1 MVFEVQFIIGLN
13 RIYPSDNNSF
23 FMSSSSSDL
32 IPIKCGVPQQSTLGP
47 LLFLL
52 YINDLN
58 SVFNKVIT
66 IHFADDTH
74 LSYASK
80 QLCTIESV
88 TNYKLKKQVEQL
100 RSNKLCLNSGKSELV
115 IFRSKTQK
123 VLHEITIKINKSKL
137 SPVPM
142 LIILAQFLTS
152 FFSGLLT

>member
-1 MVFEVQFIIGLN
+1 
-13 RIYPSDNNSF
+13 
-23 FMSSSSSDL
+23 MSSSSSDL

-80 QLCTIESV
+80 
-88 TNYKLKKQVEQL
+88 
-100 RSNKLCLNSGKSELV
+100 
-115 IFRSKTQK
+115 
-123 VLHEITIKINKSKL
+123 
-137 SPVPM
+137 
-142 LIILAQFLTS
+142 
-152 FFSGLLT
+152 